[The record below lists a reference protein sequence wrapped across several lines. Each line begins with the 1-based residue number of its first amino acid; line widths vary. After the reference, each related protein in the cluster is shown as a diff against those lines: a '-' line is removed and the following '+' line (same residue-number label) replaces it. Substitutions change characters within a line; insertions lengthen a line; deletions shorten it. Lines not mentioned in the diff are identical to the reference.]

1 MKQNGH
7 NGSGVANL
15 SDDLIAKARAIA
27 SRSDELLELLED
39 ARQRLLESDEGRDA
53 PKDPKPAPRRRVK
66 PQAESKPKAAPK
78 PRARPDNE
86 LSEGLR
92 LLTTQMAAAGADRRE
107 IAEHLRQ
114 DFGIEEPERI
124 LKSMGL

>member
-1 MKQNGH
+1 MSQNG
-7 NGSGVANL
+7 NGKAVAHL

-39 ARQRLLESDEGRDA
+39 ARQRLLKSDARTEPGKAGRPSPKRRFKPSSDE
-53 PKDPKPAPRRRVK
+53 
-66 PQAESKPKAAPK
+66 KPKAAEKTKTK
-78 PRARPDNE
+78 PQEE

-92 LLTTQMAAAGADRRE
+92 LLTSQMSASGASRGE
-107 IAEHLRQ
+107 IAQCLRE
-114 DFGIEEPERI
+114 DFGIEDPERI

>member
-1 MKQNGH
+1 MTENG
-7 NGSGVANL
+7 NGKAVANL

-39 ARQRLLESDEGRDA
+39 ARQRLLESDGKREAAKSVRPA
-53 PKDPKPAPRRRVK
+53 PKRRFKPKS
-66 PQAESKPKAAPK
+66 ESKPKAAPK
-78 PRARPDNE
+78 TGARSPNE

-92 LLTTQMAAAGADRRE
+92 LLTSQMSAAGADRRE
-107 IAEHLRQ
+107 IADRLRK
-114 DFGIEEPERI
+114 DFAIEDPERL